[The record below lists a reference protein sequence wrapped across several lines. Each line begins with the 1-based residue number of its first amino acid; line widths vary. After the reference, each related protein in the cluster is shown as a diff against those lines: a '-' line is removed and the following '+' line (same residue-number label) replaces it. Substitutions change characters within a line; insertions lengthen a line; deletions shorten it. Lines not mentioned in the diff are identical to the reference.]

1 RVPELTSNL
10 RVRSN
15 PARVVVA
22 GARDESRAQQ
32 LEPTK
37 RPLPGRS
44 FEGVGPGR
52 RRSYVRLMAGLVISL
67 QQLFARR
74 FGVRTG
80 RNGLEDRILHR
91 RARNR
96 AVIRLNGRLL
106 LPHTLGTPSMS
117 ASTCRARNGW
127 RARPLLAKHLQF
139 TNERGKPSTGR
150 FLSSRPLA
158 RQTPVRRR
166 PDATICRVLTLS
178 FRRAWP

>member
-52 RRSYVRLMAGLVISL
+52 RRSFVRLMAGLVISL
-67 QQLFARR
+67 QQLFAGR

-80 RNGLEDRILHR
+80 RNGLEDRILDLG
-91 RARNR
+91 AGNV
-96 AVIRLNGRLL
+96 AVIRLNGQI
-106 LPHTLGTPSMS
+106 G
-117 ASTCRARNGW
+117 RA
-127 RARPLLAKHLQF
+127 H
-139 TNERGKPSTGR
+139 
-150 FLSSRPLA
+150 
-158 RQTPVRRR
+158 V
-166 PDATICRVLTLS
+166 
-178 FRRAWP
+178 